1 MMSTQ
6 TNWFVTAGTLRSAFE
21 EKHREDGTSYWACVE
36 EVGDELEGF
45 IRGLQDGELPS
56 DWRYKTIV
64 QVLDAV
70 IEHSNYSDEWESAAR
85 EIAEQLT
92 SAYTSELA
100 SWLAECSDRISYS
113 EDEVAEGLLPAES
126 TLFERLEGGQRR
138 CIREMAESVLIA
150 LGLL

>member
-1 MMSTQ
+1 MSIQ
-6 TNWFVTAGTLRSAFE
+6 TNWFLTAGTLRSAFE
-21 EKHREDGTSYWACVE
+21 EKHREDGTSFWACVD
-36 EVGDELEGF
+36 EVGDDLQDF
-45 IRGLQDGELPS
+45 IRGLQDGESPN

-70 IEHSNYSDEWESAAR
+70 VECSEYSDNWESAAR

-113 EDEVAEGLLPAES
+113 EDEVAEGLLAAES
-126 TLFERLEGGQRR
+126 SLFERLEGGQRR
-138 CIREMAESVLIA
+138 CIREMTESVLIA

>member
-21 EKHREDGTSYWACVE
+21 EKHREDGTSFWACVD
-36 EVGDELEGF
+36 EVGDELQEF
-45 IRGLQDGELPS
+45 VRGLHDGEPPN

-64 QVLDAV
+64 EVLDAV
-70 IEHSNYSDEWESAAR
+70 IQRSDYSDEWGTAAF

-92 SAYTSELA
+92 SEWTSELA
-100 SWLAECSDRISYS
+100 AWLAESSDRVSYS
-113 EDEVAEGLLPAES
+113 EDEVADCLLPAES

-138 CIREMAESVLIA
+138 CIREMTESVLVA

>member
-1 MMSTQ
+1 MSIQ
-6 TNWFVTAGTLRSAFE
+6 TNWFLTAGTLRSAFE
-21 EKHREDGTSYWACVE
+21 EKRREDGTTFWACVD
-36 EVGDELEGF
+36 EVGDDLQDF
-45 IRGLQDGELPS
+45 IRGLQDGESPN

-70 IEHSNYSDEWESAAR
+70 VECSEYSDNWESAAR

-126 TLFERLEGGQRR
+126 SLFERLEGGQRR
-138 CIREMAESVLIA
+138 CIREMTESVLVA

>member
-1 MMSTQ
+1 MSIQ
-6 TNWFVTAGTLRSAFE
+6 TNWFLTAGTLRSAFE
-21 EKHREDGTSYWACVE
+21 EKRREDGTTFWACVD
-36 EVGDELEGF
+36 EVGDDLQDF
-45 IRGLQDGELPS
+45 IRGLQDGESPN

-70 IEHSNYSDEWESAAR
+70 VECSEYSDNWESAAR

-113 EDEVAEGLLPAES
+113 EDEVAEGLLAADS
-126 TLFERLEGGQRR
+126 SLFERLEGGQRR
-138 CIREMAESVLIA
+138 CIREMTESVLVA
-150 LGLL
+150 LVLV